1 MKNNTDFKPE
11 TFHEYSVM
19 LSVEEDEPMI
29 LQLKANAICPQ
40 VKVSESTFKFGDCFC
55 KETREI

>member
-29 LQLKANAICPQ
+29 LQLKANAVCPQ
-40 VKVSESTFKFGDCFC
+40 IKTSEQVFKFGDCYC
-55 KETREI
+55 K